1 MGKEKKS
8 SSFFTRPLLVSRM
21 STATATTTKRS
32 PSPPPFSIAEFTSLV
47 SAALDTDRF
56 DPDSSQILSF
66 TSTSQKVVDVI
77 MPHACFPTPFSTAH
91 LSMSTLHLNSE
102 SSSPPAPSRPMA
114 LFQRIKRQATSAF
127 VGRNPQATAT
137 HTRLTHPTTTT
148 TVSFAPFPSYH
159 PAPRSSSI
167 TTESRPS
174 FFEDDSDSEE
184 DVLSDAG
191 RTEESDYIP
200 YIPLIIQHERS
211 LQNHLSLRP
220 ISVYARSPPSPTP
233 SGSTTSTRSPV
244 TPLTPLFSQN
254 RHGGPPPSETQRWSL
269 CNDGDIGED
278 SLSLSTSTDDADP
291 FAKAS
296 VQIVRSSISSGSVY
310 SLPSAHSKSWSPPKV
325 CCFSLSMHTT
335 QCFFFV
341 EFQDEETQTDPTGP
355 MQTAPPLSAPHRPQ
369 FQLPDPR
376 RTSFLI
382 RKRQRLS
389 ASALL
394 STASINLTHHPAPHR
409 ATNGGLQ
416 QRSSPTKRARAR
428 GALRANDTYGC
439 RQGMDITFGRTFFSF
454 SLF

>member
-8 SSFFTRPLLVSRM
+8 SLFFTRPLLVSRM
-21 STATATTTKRS
+21 STATTTTTQRS
-32 PSPPPFSIAEFTSLV
+32 SSPPPFSIAEFTSLV

-56 DPDSSQILSF
+56 DPDPSQILSF

-91 LSMSTLHLNSE
+91 LSMSTLDLNSE
-102 SSSPPAPSRPMA
+102 SSSPPAPTRPMA

-127 VGRNPQATAT
+127 VGRNPQATTAT
-137 HTRLTHPTTTT
+137 HTRLTQPTTTT
-148 TVSFAPFPSYH
+148 TVSFAPFPLYH
-159 PAPRSSSI
+159 PAPRPSST

-184 DVLSDAG
+184 DLLSDAG

-254 RHGGPPPSETQRWSL
+254 HHGGPPPPETQRWSL
-269 CNDGDIGED
+269 CNDED
-278 SLSLSTSTDDADP
+278 GFSLSTSTDDADP

-296 VQIVRSSISSGSVY
+296 VQIVRTSISSGSVY

-325 CCFSLSMHTT
+325 RSLPSFISRIRAHVF
-335 QCFFFV
+335 CRCLV
-341 EFQDEETQTDPTGP
+341 NRGNTDRPHWP
-355 MQTAPPLSAPHRPQ
+355 HANRPLSVRSPPS
-369 FQLPDPR
+369 PIP
-376 RTSFLI
+376 
-382 RKRQRLS
+382 
-389 ASALL
+389 
-394 STASINLTHHPAPHR
+394 
-409 ATNGGLQ
+409 
-416 QRSSPTKRARAR
+416 RSSS
-428 GALRANDTYGC
+428 NQC
-439 RQGMDITFGRTFFSF
+439 HQRTTAIPHQCP
-454 SLF
+454 SLHHLNPSHPSPSSTSGDKQ

>member
-1 MGKEKKS
+1 
-8 SSFFTRPLLVSRM
+8 
-21 STATATTTKRS
+21 
-32 PSPPPFSIAEFTSLV
+32 
-47 SAALDTDRF
+47 
-56 DPDSSQILSF
+56 
-66 TSTSQKVVDVI
+66 

-91 LSMSTLHLNSE
+91 LSMSTLDLNSE
-102 SSSPPAPSRPMA
+102 SSPPAPSRPMA

-159 PAPRSSSI
+159 PAPSI

-220 ISVYARSPPSPTP
+220 ISVYDRSPPSPTP

-254 RHGGPPPSETQRWSL
+254 NHGGPPPSETQRWSL
-269 CNDGDIGED
+269 CNDED
-278 SLSLSTSTDDADP
+278 GFSLSTSTDDADP
-291 FAKAS
+291 FAKAG
-296 VQIVRSSISSGSVY
+296 VQVVRTSISSGSVY

-325 CCFSLSMHTT
+325 CSFCLSMHTT
-335 QCFFFV
+335 
-341 EFQDEETQTDPTGP
+341 
-355 MQTAPPLSAPHRPQ
+355 H
-369 FQLPDPR
+369 
-376 RTSFLI
+376 I
-382 RKRQRLS
+382 
-389 ASALL
+389 
-394 STASINLTHHPAPHR
+394 
-409 ATNGGLQ
+409 
-416 QRSSPTKRARAR
+416 
-428 GALRANDTYGC
+428 
-439 RQGMDITFGRTFFSF
+439 
-454 SLF
+454 LFYL